1 MTETDAT
8 GTDAGDR
15 IAYEIADWND
25 EQRADLVAML
35 NERGIEYSWDEEGDL
50 VVPAASEA
58 TIETIIDE
66 LEEGAF
72 SDVDDDTSEAAY
84 YALSELF
91 TACDLLFHNP
101 ASREGR
107 SGVDLNAEVVVGSR
121 APYGFPPQP
130 WRSIS
135 DQARTLFDLIER
147 SHPEDLAIS
156 DSARSLRDE
165 IRPYV

>member
-1 MTETDAT
+1 MTETDA
-8 GTDAGDR
+8 DDR
-15 IAYEIADWND
+15 IAYEIADWTD
-25 EQRADLVAML
+25 EQRADLVAAL
-35 NERGIEYSWDEEGDL
+35 NERGIDYSWDEEGDL
-50 VVPAASEA
+50 VVPAASES

-72 SDVDDDTSEAAY
+72 SDVDDDTSEATY
-84 YALSELF
+84 YALYELF
-91 TACDLLFHNP
+91 TGCDLLFHNP

-107 SGVDLNAEVVVGSR
+107 TSVDLHAEVVVNSR
-121 APYGFPPQP
+121 APYGFPPQA

-135 DQARTLFDLIER
+135 DQARALFELIER

-156 DSARSLRDE
+156 VSARALRDE